1 MAGQPKK
8 QAMIA
13 ELTRRATVEGMSV
26 LEYAEQWVASGGTVL
41 GLAAAISASLKLDGE
56 AAIQREML
64 RRYLVGLEDAAPST
78 SGALARA
85 RPLGAHA
92 LAEDAIARADGAT
105 KEDAAAVGLQ
115 VRARQ
120 YLAERWN
127 PAEFGQVKGGTT
139 VNLSIGSLMMEAL
152 QAPVPARP
160 VIASVIAEDAE
171 VVSIE
176 PATSSEGE

>member
-26 LEYAEQWVASGGTVL
+26 LEYAEQWVASGGTIL
-41 GLAAAISASLKLDGE
+41 GLAAAISASLNLKDE

-64 RRYLVGLEDAAPST
+64 RRYLAGLEDAAPST

-92 LAEDAIARADGAT
+92 LAENAIERADKAT
-105 KEDAAAVGLQ
+105 KEDAAAVALQ

-127 PAEFGQVKGGTT
+127 PTEFGQSKGTT
-139 VNLSIGSLMMEAL
+139 VNLSIGSLMLEAL

-171 VVSIE
+171 VLSIE
-176 PATSSEGE
+176 PATSSNGE